1 MLHRVSSSDVQELN
15 RVLELIQKQGN
26 SAPTSSNAQN
36 SSSPSGGSGSS
47 VFGSTTTGTPGPP
60 GKDGVAGVNG
70 STASLLVGADLIPE
84 ILLDANNNVLT
95 DESGYALIGI
105 HVSSSILTGAG
116 VSSIEVLSGT

>member
-15 RVLELIQKQGN
+15 RVLELIQKRGN

-36 SSSPSGGSGSS
+36 SSSPSGGSSIL
-47 VFGSTTTGTPGPP
+47 GSTAPGTPGPP
-60 GKDGVAGVNG
+60 GKAGVDGING
-70 STASLLVGADLIPE
+70 STASLIVGADLIPE
-84 ILLDANNNVLT
+84 ILLDANHNVLT
-95 DESGYALIGI
+95 DENGYALIGI